1 MAKNI
6 TVDQWPTDPESCLQT
21 ALVASLYG
29 VETVLKKIDDDIEF
43 KEIDKKRKPYTV
55 KNTLS
60 LCFTNS
66 ISSVLCADPRADD
79 QLACTEDAGVEPV
92 AAVIDTFSG
101 NQKVNKLIKELPS
114 LSHNNNSQTN
124 LLGVE
129 TLS

>member
-6 TVDQWPTDPESCLQT
+6 TVEQWSTDPESCLQSS
-21 ALVASLYG
+21 LVASLYG
-29 VETVLKKIDDDIEF
+29 VEAVLKKIDEDIEF

-79 QLACTEDAGVEPV
+79 
-92 AAVIDTFSG
+92 
-101 NQKVNKLIKELPS
+101 
-114 LSHNNNSQTN
+114 
-124 LLGVE
+124 
-129 TLS
+129 